1 MVLDAMRFDTL
12 AIHAGQEPDPTTGAI
27 MTPVYLSS
35 TYVQAGP
42 GEHKGYEYSRTRN
55 PTRTALEGCLA
66 ALEGARFGSAFASGC
81 AATDTLM
88 HLLDSGDHVVCSDD
102 VYGGTFRLFDKVFKR
117 LGLSFSFVDLSK
129 AGTLEAA
136 LTPRTRMIWV
146 ETPTNPT
153 LKLVDLAR
161 VAEIARARKI
171 VSVCDNTFLSP
182 YFQRPLELGIDVVV
196 HSTTKYINGHS
207 DTVGGFIATS
217 NDELAQRISFLQN
230 AVGGVPSAMDSFLV
244 LRGVKT
250 LGVRMARHEQN
261 AMKVAEFLQGHPKSG
276 HVVYPGLP
284 SHPQHGLAKKQM
296 KGFGGM
302 LTFEIKGGLPAARKF
317 LKAVKVFACAE
328 SLGGVESLIEHPAI
342 MTHASVP
349 KENREKLGISDG
361 FIRASV
367 GIEDRR
373 DLWSDL
379 EAALGAA

>member
-1 MVLDAMRFDTL
+1 MVSDAMRFDTL

-27 MTPVYLSS
+27 MTPVYLTS

-42 GEHKGYEYSRTRN
+42 GEHKGYEYSRTKN
-55 PTRTALEGCLA
+55 PTRTALESCLA
-66 ALEGARFGSAFASGC
+66 ALEGAKFGLAFASGL
-81 AATDTLM
+81 AATDALM
-88 HLLDSGDHVVCSDD
+88 HLLDAGDHVVCSDD
-102 VYGGTFRLFDKVFKR
+102 VYGGTFRIFDKVFKR
-117 LGLSFSFVDLSK
+117 LGLTFSFVDLSK
-129 AGTLEAA
+129 PGTLEAA
-136 LTPRTRMIWV
+136 ITPKTRMIWL

-171 VSVCDNTFLSP
+171 TTVCDNTFLSP
-182 YFQRPLELGIDVVV
+182 YFQRPLEFGIDVVV

-217 NDELAQRISFLQN
+217 DAELAPRIAFLQN

-250 LGVRMARHEQN
+250 LHVRMARHEQN
-261 AMKVAEFLQGHPKSG
+261 AMKVAEFLQGHPKAG

-349 KENREKLGISDG
+349 PETRAALGISDG
-361 FIRASV
+361 FIRLSV
-367 GIEDRR
+367 GIEDVQ
-373 DLWSDL
+373 DLIDDL
-379 EAALGAA
+379 TQAFAEA